1 MRTRTRWR
9 AARRVPTSSA
19 REFPLIESGTAL
31 GPYVVLGR
39 LGSGGMG
46 DVYRAHDERL
56 DRDVALKLLPTEF
69 ARDPVRL
76 ARFRQEA
83 LHLAALNHPNIAT
96 IHGFEDAGGGTMFLV
111 LELVEGRSLADRIE
125 EGPLAV
131 AEALAI
137 AAQIAEALE
146 AAHERGVIHR
156 DLKPAN
162 VMLGPRGRVKV
173 LDFGLARGRR
183 AGGGARAVE
192 RAGGHVDLDALVAP
206 TDGATIAAIPPIAP
220 PTIGGGGG
228 DPGATMVSDGGT
240 HATGESEGGME
251 GTPGYMSP
259 EQIAA
264 GAQDART
271 DVFAFGAVL
280 FESLAGAP
288 AFPGAN
294 VGEILRATL
303 EKAPPWDRLPDKLSP
318 RVKALLESS
327 LEKNMARRPDSV
339 SAMRLEIEDIL
350 GIRRAQAL
358 RAGEA
363 TAVAH
368 NLPQFLTSFV
378 GRDAE
383 LAACAELFAHTRLLT
398 LTGFGGSGKTR
409 LAVELATRALEDHPD
424 GAWFVD
430 LAPVQDASRIEA
442 ALAAALSVR
451 EEPGR
456 TLTEGLLERLR
467 GRRTLVLLDN
477 CEHLL
482 GACAALA
489 GVLLRACPELKVLAT
504 SREALGVEGETVHA
518 VPTLTLP
525 PEGLRGVEAHEGF
538 ESVRLYVERAKLV
551 VPEFRLT
558 EANAP
563 VVGEICRRLD
573 GIPLAL
579 ELAAARARVLSVEQ
593 ILAKLDDRFRLLTGG
608 SKTALPR
615 QQTLRA
621 AIQWSYDMLAP
632 REQEFFRRLAVFAGG
647 WSLEGAVAVVEEN
660 ADEFEILDLLALLVD
675 KSLAVVDRAGGE
687 GARYRFLE
695 SVRQFALERL
705 RETDEEPAL
714 RERHLEHFLA
724 LAESAEG
731 ELMGPN
737 QGTWVQRL
745 DADGENLLAA
755 LDASRDLPDGPIR
768 GLRLAGSVARFW
780 STRGRYLLGLRAL
793 TRALDADAKARA
805 AKGDATSDPARG
817 KALVRAG
824 GLAIYL
830 CDLDAAAPLI
840 EESLAT
846 YEVLGDR
853 KGIARAHAGMA
864 TLAAYRGDFDTSREH
879 GMKSLELY
887 RETGDKRG
895 IAGTLHNLG
904 YLALLQG
911 DWAEASPAYEQALAL
926 VREVGDREHTAL
938 ALADL
943 AIASQGL
950 ERPDRAHAQ
959 LAEALGMVIEVSA
972 PREGAYALEA
982 AAVLAEAWGEPARAA
997 RFAGAAQALR
1007 ETIGSPLVPL
1017 EQGDRDALR
1026 KRLETALGT
1035 IEFTAA
1041 HEGGRGLGFEAAVA
1055 EARTWLDQ
1063 GAVSGGGTVRA

>member
-1 MRTRTRWR
+1 M
-9 AARRVPTSSA
+9 
-19 REFPLIESGTAL
+19 IEPGTAL

-56 DRDVALKLLPTEF
+56 DRDVALKLLPREF
-69 ARDPVRL
+69 ERDPARL

-96 IHGFEDAGGGTMFLV
+96 IHGFEDAGGGTTFLV

-192 RAGGHVDLDALVAP
+192 RAGGHVDLDALIEP
-206 TDGATIAAIPPIAP
+206 TDGATIAAIPPISP
-220 PTIGGGGG
+220 PTIGN
-228 DPGATMVSDGGT
+228 DPGATMAGDGLT
-240 HATGESEGGME
+240 ATGDSEGGME

-280 FESLAGAP
+280 YEALAGVA

-294 VGEILRATL
+294 VGEMLRATL
-303 EKAPPWDRLPDKLSP
+303 ERAPDWSRLPEKLAP
-318 RVKALLESS
+318 RVRALLESA

-339 SAMRLEIEDIL
+339 SAIKLEIEDIL

-378 GRDAE
+378 GRDEE
-383 LAACAELFAHTRLLT
+383 LATCAERLARTRLLT
-398 LTGFGGSGKTR
+398 LVGFGGSGKTR
-409 LAVELATRALEDHPD
+409 LAVELARRALEEHPD

-430 LAPVQDASRIEA
+430 LAPVQDAARIEA

-456 TLTEGLLERLR
+456 SLTEGLLDRLR
-467 GRRTLVLLDN
+467 GRRALVLLDN

-482 GACAALA
+482 AGCAALA
-489 GVLLRACPELKVLAT
+489 DVLLRACPDLKVLAT
-504 SREALGVEGETVHA
+504 SREALGVEGETVHP
-518 VPTLTLP
+518 VPTLSCP
-525 PEGLRGVEAHEGF
+525 AEGLRGVEAHEAS
-538 ESVRLYVERAKLV
+538 ESVRLYVERARLV

-558 EANAP
+558 EANAT

-593 ILAKLDDRFRLLTGG
+593 ILGKLDDRFRLLTGG
-608 SKTALPR
+608 SKSALPR

-621 AIQWSYDMLAP
+621 TIQWSYDMLAE

-660 ADEFEILDLLALLVD
+660 ADEFEVLDLLTLLAD
-675 KSLAVVDRAGGE
+675 KSLAVVDRAGGD

-705 RETDEEPAL
+705 RETDEEKAL
-714 RERHLEHFLA
+714 RERHLDHFLA
-724 LAESAEG
+724 LAERAEA
-731 ELMGPN
+731 ELLGPS
-737 QGTWVQRL
+737 QGTWFARL
-745 DADGENLLAA
+745 DGDGENLLAA
-755 LDASRDLPDGPIR
+755 LDASRDLPDGPRR
-768 GLRLAGSVARFW
+768 GLRLAGAVARFW
-780 STRGRYLLGLRAL
+780 SARGRYLLGLRAL
-793 TRALDADAKARA
+793 TSALDADAKVRA
-805 AKGDATSDPARG
+805 ATGDTTPDPARG

-830 CDLDAAAPLI
+830 CDLEAAGPPI

-846 YEVLGDR
+846 YQALGDQ
-853 KGIARAHAGMA
+853 KGIARAYAGLA
-864 TLAAYRGDFDTSREH
+864 TLAAYRGDFVASRDH
-879 GMKSLELY
+879 GLHSLELY
-887 RETGDKRG
+887 RANGDKRG
-895 IAGTLHNLG
+895 VAVTLHNLG

-911 DWAEASPAYEQALAL
+911 DWLQASPAYEEALAL
-926 VREVGDREHTAL
+926 LREVGDLEHMAL
-938 ALADL
+938 TLADL
-943 AIASQGL
+943 AVASQGL
-950 ERPDRAHAQ
+950 ERADRAHAE
-959 LAEALGMVIEVSA
+959 LAEALSLVVELSA

-982 AAVLAEAWGEPARAA
+982 AAVLAEAWREPAQAA

-1007 ETIGSPLVPL
+1007 ERIGSPLVPL
-1017 EQGDRDALR
+1017 EQGDRDGLR
-1026 KRLETALGT
+1026 RRLEAALGGT
-1035 IEFTAA
+1035 PFFEA

-1055 EARTWLDQ
+1055 EARTWLERGVVPGG
-1063 GAVSGGGTVRA
+1063 GAVHT